1 MSERIEKRIAE
12 MLATTP
18 RGAHGGAL
26 CGAADELLAAGDV
39 DGALECFDRALR
51 LDVRSTRAWTGR
63 ATVLG
68 RRSRFGEALGCI
80 NRALDERAGY
90 APALILKAELLLKA
104 GRRPEALECCL
115 EPLAADSELPDH
127 WVRRGRLFEEL
138 GRADDA
144 AESYATALAMEDLA
158 VAWSHRA
165 ELLTRQGKLE
175 GAAHDFARAVAAEPG
190 QVDAWYRLAC
200 TYRELAKTSDEQWA
214 LERFFALSPEEGPQT
229 AGARR
234 MLAALEARAPQIERP
249 LRAPVAPVAPAA
261 PEVPELGIVYRR
273 PSQTP
278 ERDAPQPFEG
288 EPPELPPASRRL
300 EAPPAPAPSESFDD
314 ELELTGNAAEAAPPA
329 SRPFYLDEIDA
340 LHADGKHIEALRRI
354 GPILTRNPDLLDG
367 WLSQAKILIAL
378 GELDVAVTSLEHM
391 IRLDRRNVTAL
402 SLMAACWQSLR
413 RDDRAIEILEQL
425 LAIAVKSGDAEL
437 VRETRARLAELV

>member
-12 MLATTP
+12 MLAKTP

-26 CGAADELLAAGDV
+26 CDAADELLAAGDV

-68 RRSRFGEALGCI
+68 HRSRFGEALGCI
-80 NRALDERAGY
+80 NRALDERVGY
-90 APALILKAELLLKA
+90 APALILKAELLVTA

-158 VAWSHRA
+158 VA
-165 ELLTRQGKLE
+165 
-175 GAAHDFARAVAAEPG
+175 AEPG
-190 QVDAWYRLAC
+190 QVDVWYRLAC
-200 TYRELAKTSDEQWA
+200 TYRELGKTSDMKWA

-229 AGARR
+229 ASGRR
-234 MLAALEARAPQIERP
+234 MLAVLEARAPQIER
-249 LRAPVAPVAPAA
+249 APEVPVA

-278 ERDAPQPFEG
+278 ERDAQQAFEG

-314 ELELTGNAAEAAPPA
+314 ELELTGNAAEAAPPV

-378 GELDVAVTSLEHM
+378 GELDVAVTSLERV

-402 SLMAACWQSLR
+402 SLMAACWQGLR
-413 RDDRAIEILEQL
+413 RADRASEILEQL
-425 LAIAVKSGDAEL
+425 LAVAVKSSDAEL

>member
-1 MSERIEKRIAE
+1 M
-12 MLATTP
+12 P
-18 RGAHGGAL
+18 
-26 CGAADELLAAGDV
+26 
-39 DGALECFDRALR
+39 
-51 LDVRSTRAWTGR
+51 
-63 ATVLG
+63 
-68 RRSRFGEALGCI
+68 
-80 NRALDERAGY
+80 
-90 APALILKAELLLKA
+90 
-104 GRRPEALECCL
+104 
-115 EPLAADSELPDH
+115 ADSLHPPTQS
-127 WVRRGRLFEEL
+127 RT
-138 GRADDA
+138 
-144 AESYATALAMEDLA
+144 ATR
-158 VAWSHRA
+158 S
-165 ELLTRQGKLE
+165 
-175 GAAHDFARAVAAEPG
+175 
-190 QVDAWYRLAC
+190 
-200 TYRELAKTSDEQWA
+200 
-214 LERFFALSPEEGPQT
+214 
-229 AGARR
+229 
-234 MLAALEARAPQIERP
+234 
-249 LRAPVAPVAPAA
+249 
-261 PEVPELGIVYRR
+261 
-273 PSQTP
+273 
-278 ERDAPQPFEG
+278 
-288 EPPELPPASRRL
+288 LPPASRRL